1 MMDRLWR
8 LISFSV
14 LALLFLF
21 APKMVNAEKK
31 IIIGGIEEVVLLPW
45 GVKLPARVDTG
56 AAKSSLDAREI
67 KVRDDR
73 VEFKLPQ
80 KYGDLQLRLPVVEWK
95 HVRTPGGLERRP
107 IVELEICLGSKRIH
121 TKVNLTDR
129 SMVKYPLI
137 LGRNFLKEDYVVDVK
152 RRKTAPP
159 SCPETP

>member
-1 MMDRLWR
+1 MDRLWM
-8 LISFSV
+8 LISLSV

-73 VEFKLPQ
+73 VEFKLPK

-159 SCPETP
+159 ICPDIP

>member
-8 LISFSV
+8 LISLSV

-159 SCPETP
+159 ICPDIP

>member
-1 MMDRLWR
+1 MMDKLWR
-8 LISFSV
+8 LVSLSI
-14 LALLFLF
+14 LAPLFLLT
-21 APKMVNAEKK
+21 PGTIGAEEK
-31 IIIGGIEEVVLLPW
+31 IVIGAIEDVILLPW

-73 VEFKLPQ
+73 VEFKLPK

-95 HVRTPGGLERRP
+95 HVRTPSGRERRP

-121 TKVNLTDR
+121 TKMNLTDR

-159 SCPETP
+159 ICPDIP

>member
-1 MMDRLWR
+1 
-8 LISFSV
+8 
-14 LALLFLF
+14 
-21 APKMVNAEKK
+21 MVNAEEK

-80 KYGDLQLRLPVVEWK
+80 KYSGLQLRLPVAEWK
-95 HVRTPGGLERRP
+95 HVRTPGGRERRP
-107 IVELEICLGSKRIH
+107 IVELEICLGSKRIR

-129 SMVKYPLI
+129 SLVKYPLI

-159 SCPETP
+159 ICLDIP

>member
-8 LISFSV
+8 LISLSV

>member
-1 MMDRLWR
+1 MIDRLWR
-8 LISFSV
+8 LISLLL

-21 APKMVNAEKK
+21 APKMVNAEEK

-73 VEFKLPQ
+73 IEFKLPK
-80 KYGDLQLRLPVVEWK
+80 KYGDLKLRLPVVEWK
-95 HVRTPGGLERRP
+95 HVRTPSGLERRP
-107 IVELEICLGSKRIH
+107 IVELVICLGSKRIL

-159 SCPETP
+159 ICPDIP

>member
-8 LISFSV
+8 LISLSV

-80 KYGDLQLRLPVVEWK
+80 KYGDLQLRLPVVEWR

-159 SCPETP
+159 ICPDIP

>member
-8 LISFSV
+8 LISLSV

-21 APKMVNAEKK
+21 APKMVNAVEK

-80 KYGDLQLRLPVVEWK
+80 KIRQSADASAGCRVE
-95 HVRTPGGLERRP
+95 TCSNP
-107 IVELEICLGSKRIH
+107 
-121 TKVNLTDR
+121 
-129 SMVKYPLI
+129 
-137 LGRNFLKEDYVVDVK
+137 
-152 RRKTAPP
+152 
-159 SCPETP
+159 

>member
-1 MMDRLWR
+1 MTDRLWR
-8 LISFSV
+8 LISLSV

-21 APKMVNAEKK
+21 APKMVNAEEK

-45 GVKLPARVDTG
+45 RVKLPARVDTG

-67 KVRDDR
+67 KVRDNR
-73 VEFKLPQ
+73 VEFKLPK

-95 HVRTPGGLERRP
+95 HVRTPIGLERRP
-107 IVELEICLGSKRIH
+107 IVELEICLGSKRIL

-137 LGRNFLKEDYVVDVK
+137 LGRNFLQDNFIVDVK
-152 RRKTAPP
+152 RRRTAPP
-159 SCPETP
+159 SCLETP